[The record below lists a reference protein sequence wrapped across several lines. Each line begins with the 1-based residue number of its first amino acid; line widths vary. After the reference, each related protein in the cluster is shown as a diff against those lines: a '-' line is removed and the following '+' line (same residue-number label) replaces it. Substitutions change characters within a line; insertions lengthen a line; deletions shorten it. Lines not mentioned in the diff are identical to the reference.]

1 MHKPSQSN
9 IPSGQIQMK
18 IQRIQVGNNFPA
30 QSFCNISLKQY
41 IHMWWYVCETIISV
55 FQLLFVGVADKFTSH
70 IQKK

>member
-1 MHKPSQSN
+1 MHKPSN

-30 QSFCNISLKQY
+30 QSFCNISLK
-41 IHMWWYVCETIISV
+41 HMWYVCETIISV